1 MTTHSA
7 PTPSDANLRTLI
19 LQQQQHI
26 NRLHEELH
34 SNTFA
39 FGLKVFLSVVLQIAC
54 YLLFAFVIYF
64 AIIIPS
70 DFPSLMEMMREG
82 RNPAIDLTL
91 NIPALNE
98 FLLGI
103 KITLATISLPVL
115 ICALLLGRNRRKSR
129 RIRRAF
135 QELETMKK
143 NFEAGIQGVK
153 F

>member
-1 MTTHSA
+1 MTTA
-7 PTPSDANLRTLI
+7 PPPADAKLHTLV

-34 SNTFA
+34 SNAFA
-39 FGLKVFLSVVLQIAC
+39 FGLKVFLSVMLQIVC
-54 YLLFAFVIYF
+54 YLLFAFAIYF

-70 DFPSLMEMMREG
+70 DFPSLMDMMREE
-82 RNPAIDLTL
+82 RSAAIDLTL

-115 ICALLLGRNRRKSR
+115 ICAMLLGRNRRKSM

-135 QELETMKK
+135 QELEMMKK
-143 NFEAGIQGVK
+143 NFEAGIKDVR